1 MGAEYVAERVAAI
14 IAEHGQDMTLKRAG
28 ETDLPVKGKRIPG
41 ALVDTGNS
49 GTQQQFRVKI
59 APTELLASTWAVKV
73 PSANGDSL
81 RVDGRD
87 RAVLDVI
94 PLREG
99 ETVALYEL
107 LVAG

>member
-1 MGAEYVAERVAAI
+1 MSAGFMAERAAAI
-14 IAEHGQDMTLKRAG
+14 IAEHGQAMTLKREG
-28 ETDLPVKGKRIPG
+28 ESDLPLMGKRIPG
-41 ALVDTGNS
+41 SLADTGNS
-49 GTQQQFRVKI
+49 GTQQQFRVKV

-81 RVDGRD
+81 VVDGRE

-99 ETVALYEL
+99 ESVALYEL

>member
-1 MGAEYVAERVAAI
+1 MSATDAALRML
-14 IAEHGQDMTLKRAG
+14 AKYGQAMTLKREG
-28 ETDLPVKGKRIPG
+28 ESDLPVKGKRIPG
-41 ALVDTGNS
+41 ALVDAGNS

-59 APTELLASTWAVKV
+59 APTELLASAWTVKV

>member
-1 MGAEYVAERVAAI
+1 MSAEYVAERVAAL
-14 IAEHGQDMTLKRAG
+14 IAEHGQAMTLKRPG
-28 ETDLPVKGKRIPG
+28 ESDLPVQGKRIPG
-41 ALVDTGNS
+41 SLVDTGNS

-59 APTELLASTWAVKV
+59 ATIELLASSWASKV
-73 PSANGDSL
+73 PSANGDRL
-81 RVDGRD
+81 RVDDRD

>member
-1 MGAEYVAERVAAI
+1 MSASDSALRMLAKY
-14 IAEHGQDMTLKRAG
+14 GQAMTLKRDG
-28 ETDLPVKGKRIPG
+28 ESDLPVKGKRIPG
-41 ALVDTGNS
+41 SLTETGNS
-49 GTQQQFRVKI
+49 GTQQQFRVKV

-81 RVDGRD
+81 VVDGRE

-99 ETVALYEL
+99 ESVALYEL